1 MLTNPKNK
9 LGYTSLNSNFG
20 FHISKV
26 PLDILNL
33 LKPEV
38 NSLSKNFNSNIR
50 VNDTLAGEI
59 QNEFRFNL
67 PDVCRNY
74 IYQEFLNFE
83 EKSKFIETHYFN
95 SSAATFIHNEPWIN
109 FQRPTE
115 YNPMHSHSGVISWVI
130 WYQIPYTFKEQQ
142 EFSSR
147 KDSLNGYFSFLYSGG
162 ENKFNH
168 NIIKTIPLI
177 SDNRIEGHMAIFPS
191 FLNHIVYPF
200 YGAKDK
206 YRITI
211 AGNISMVLGTAKPG
225 EK

>member
-83 EKSKFIETHYFN
+83 EKS
-95 SSAATFIHNEPWIN
+95 
-109 FQRPTE
+109 
-115 YNPMHSHSGVISWVI
+115 
-130 WYQIPYTFKEQQ
+130 
-142 EFSSR
+142 
-147 KDSLNGYFSFLYSGG
+147 
-162 ENKFNH
+162 
-168 NIIKTIPLI
+168 
-177 SDNRIEGHMAIFPS
+177 
-191 FLNHIVYPF
+191 
-200 YGAKDK
+200 
-206 YRITI
+206 
-211 AGNISMVLGTAKPG
+211 
-225 EK
+225 